1 MHRANRAYT
10 SHMNPNDPVGELK
23 DQASEALE
31 KAGDQIS
38 EHASHLQDL
47 ATDARY
53 RTEDFIQANPWLA
66 VGIAASVGF
75 VLGATLAFARR

>member
-1 MHRANRAYT
+1 
-10 SHMNPNDPVGELK
+10 MNPNDPVGELK
-23 DQASEALE
+23 EQANDVIE
-31 KAGDQIS
+31 KAGDQLS

-75 VLGATLAFARR
+75 VFGASFAFARR